1 VAAARGMAVVMT
13 APTYFD
19 HVARATTWDVVDMPP
34 DIIVEER
41 DLSDEEADA
50 LRRIIEAAYGRE
62 AA

>member
-1 VAAARGMAVVMT
+1 MT

-19 HVARATTWDVVDMPP
+19 HMGRATAWDVVDMPP

-41 DLSDEEADA
+41 ELSDEEADA
-50 LRRIIEAAYGRE
+50 LRRIIEAAYSQE

>member
-1 VAAARGMAVVMT
+1 VT

-19 HVARATTWDVVDMPP
+19 HVASTTTWDVVDMPP

-41 DLSDEEADA
+41 ELTDEEADA